1 MNEFEGTS
9 RRFSSGFNIGNRCY
23 IGTGT
28 NGTNFS
34 DFWEF
39 DALANLEEEFDI
51 NQFKIY
57 PNPATEFVKFESGN
71 LNDFEVHVFN
81 QNGGLISKLSTNNH
95 QVLLERNNLSK
106 GIYYF
111 SILSGDKVVYTNK
124 FIFK

>member
-1 MNEFEGTS
+1 MQLKHLFVVSLKLLKAADNQIIISKGGPMTRS
-9 RRFSSGFNIGNRCY
+9 
-23 IGTGT
+23 
-28 NGTNFS
+28 
-34 DFWEF
+34 
-39 DALANLEEEFDI
+39 FDI